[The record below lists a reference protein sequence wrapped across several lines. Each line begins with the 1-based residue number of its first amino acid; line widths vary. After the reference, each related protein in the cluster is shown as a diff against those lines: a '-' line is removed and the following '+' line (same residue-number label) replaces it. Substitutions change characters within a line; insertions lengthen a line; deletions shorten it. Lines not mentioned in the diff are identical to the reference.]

1 MIVNSRM
8 YRAIGIVIPLV
19 TALLLFGVLGGTE
32 MIVFKTGIK
41 LGTIFAIANLVVA
54 FLIFKNH
61 I

>member
-1 MIVNSRM
+1 M